1 MTPLSN
7 QRLDLSPPLRD
18 VIPQSVDFFGESKMK
33 TLDVPS
39 GFWMLDMRWKGLER
53 LIRMSQ
59 VSAQGDAVFLAFSRR
74 ENPTKPYLG

>member
-1 MTPLSN
+1 MAEVFLVCTA
-7 QRLDLSPPLRD
+7 LRD
-18 VIPQSVDFFGESKMK
+18 VIRQTVDFFGQSEIK

-39 GFWMLDMRWKGLER
+39 RFLMLDMRWKGLEC
-53 LIRMSQ
+53 LMNLSQ

>member
-1 MTPLSN
+1 
-7 QRLDLSPPLRD
+7 
-18 VIPQSVDFFGESKMK
+18 MK

-59 VSAQGDAVFLAFSRR
+59 VSAQGDAVFLTFSRR

>member
-1 MTPLSN
+1 
-7 QRLDLSPPLRD
+7 
-18 VIPQSVDFFGESKMK
+18 MK

-59 VSAQGDAVFLAFSRR
+59 VLAQGDAAFLSFSSR
-74 ENPTKPYLG
+74 EVPYIIAQNTS